1 MAKETLMTTREV
13 AQRLKV
19 SDSTV
24 RRMARQ
30 GRLPAMRVGKL
41 WRFPLQELSVKLR
54 QRTLGKGQGKRRRR
68 SGFFDWRS
76 FTTDIGFIEPFNRSE
91 NHSRG

>member
-1 MAKETLMTTREV
+1 MTTHEV
-13 AQRLKV
+13 ALRLKV

-54 QRTLGKGQGKRRRR
+54 QRKLGAARAKRRRR
-68 SGFFDWRS
+68 SGFFDWRN

-91 NHSRG
+91 NYSRG